1 MIAELGHFALILAF
15 FLTVALAIFPLLG
28 QKSWRFQVLAPSL
41 AVGQFL
47 FVAIAYAAL
56 TYGFIVDDFSILY
69 VASNSNTALP
79 LVYKISAVWGGH
91 EGSLLLWLLMLSGW
105 TLAVALFSNAL
116 PLLMRAR
123 ILAVLG
129 MVAVGLL
136 AFVLLTSNPFLRLF
150 PAPLEGRDLNPLL
163 QDPGLVL
170 HPPLL
175 YMGYVGTSVAFA
187 FAIAALLAGQV
198 DSAWARWSRPW
209 TTAAWAFLTIGI
221 ALGSW
226 WAYNELGWGGWWFWD
241 PVENASFIPWL
252 VSTALIHSLAATE
265 KRGTLKSWT
274 LLLAISAFALS
285 LLGTFLVRSGVLV
298 SVHAFANDPERGV
311 FILAFIAVVVGAS
324 LALYA
329 WRAPR
334 MTAGGQFAP
343 VSRESFLLA
352 NNILMVSAAFTVLL
366 GTLYPLL
373 LDALNAG
380 KISVGP
386 PYFDATFVPLM
397 LPALLLMGLA
407 PLAKWKAENL
417 LALLAKAWP
426 LLAISLLTGVGLLWF
441 YADSPRFWI
450 GLGLVLAFWAIFSA
464 LFTLAPYLGKSRQMT
479 IPLHL
484 WGMLIAHV
492 GVGLFAIGV
501 AITSN
506 FSIDRDIRLAPG
518 ETQLLGD
525 YQLRL
530 EGISRSP
537 GANYVSNFA
546 SVTLLNQK
554 GEVITTL
561 NPEKRIYLAQAMPM
575 TEAAVHIGWTRDI
588 YVALGEPLRDGAWS
602 FHIAYK
608 PMIRLI
614 WLGALLMAL
623 GGFIAISDRRYRLQR
638 HVTQASENTQ
648 LASAKAG

>member
-15 FLTVALAIFPLLG
+15 FLSVALAIFPLLRH
-28 QKSWRFQVLAPSL
+28 SRFQRLAPSL

-47 FVAIAYAAL
+47 FISLAYAGL
-56 TYGFIVDDFSILY
+56 TYSFVMDDFSILY

-79 LVYKISAVWGGH
+79 LAYKIAAVWGGH

-105 TLAVALFSNAL
+105 TLAVALLSNQL
-116 PLLMRAR
+116 PLAMRAR

-129 MVAVGLL
+129 MVATGLM
-136 AFVLLTSNPFLRLF
+136 AFVLLTSNPFDRLF

-175 YMGYVGTSVAFA
+175 YMGYVGFSVAFA

-252 VSTALIHSLAATE
+252 IGTALIHSLAATE

-274 LLLAISAFALS
+274 LLLAISAFAMS

-311 FILAFIAVVVGAS
+311 FILGFIALVVGAS

-334 MTAGGQFAP
+334 MAAGGQFAP

-373 LDALNAG
+373 MDALQLG

-407 PLAKWKAENL
+407 PLAKWKRENL
-417 LALLAKAWP
+417 QALLMKVWP
-426 LLAISLLTGVGLLWF
+426 LFAISLLTGVGLLWF

-450 GLGLVLAFWAIFSA
+450 GLGLVLAFWAIASA
-464 LFTLAPYLGKSRQMT
+464 LFTLAPYLGKNRQMS

-506 FSIDRDIRLAPG
+506 FSIDRDIRMLPG
-518 ETQLLGD
+518 ESQSLGAHYLLRFESVS
-525 YQLRL
+525 RL
-530 EGISRSP
+530 P
-537 GANYVSNFA
+537 GANYISNLA
-546 SVTLLNQK
+546 AVTLLNPQ

-561 NPEKRIYLAQAMPM
+561 NPEKRTYLAQAMPM

-602 FHIAYK
+602 FHVAYK

-614 WLGALLMAL
+614 WFGALLMAL
-623 GGFIAISDRRYRLQR
+623 GGFLAISDRRYRLKSRVRQENDNPLF
-638 HVTQASENTQ
+638 VT
-648 LASAKAG
+648 AKAG